1 MSAIKL
7 NELQMMAKGS
17 TFFELANES
26 KESKN
31 LQDDLS
37 SFISNSNGKL
47 EGQYWPIIEDKL
59 NEFST
64 VINKRDEVAK
74 LLSDSIQKALNM
86 LIDYFGDDYTS
97 LDYSQLDVIQGLI
110 NKYNSEISGIQ
121 MLLNN
126 SQNIDDIRT
135 RNILLGRLE
144 IFKNKV
150 RELEKIANKIEGFK
164 KVYNDAMNILQD
176 AFKEVDE
183 FAKMVNSI
191 TPNEEVI
198 YSPIK

>member
-97 LDYSQLDVIQGLI
+97 LDYSQLEVIQGLI

-126 SQNIDDIRT
+126 SQSIDDIRT